1 MEMQFY
7 FDYIS
12 PNAYLAWSQISRLT
26 AGRDIE
32 VEPIPVLFS
41 AILNAHGQRGP
52 AEIPAKMQW
61 MVRDILWKAKQLNVP
76 LNPPASHPFNPLLA
90 LRVTSLAHPREK
102 QAALVSAIF
111 EAVWVRKIDVSEP
124 VALSQALE
132 AAGFEGHSLIEQAT
146 SSEIK
151 ELLRENTN
159 AALHKGVFGVPSM
172 LLHGNLFWGFDDFA
186 HLEAFLDNRAS
197 HQRKDVSAWS
207 NIRPSASRKHVF

>member
-1 MEMQFY
+1 MKMQFY

-26 AGRDIE
+26 AGRDVE

-41 AILNAHGQRGP
+41 AILDAHGQRGP
-52 AEIPAKMQW
+52 AEIPAKMNW

-90 LRVTSLAHPREK
+90 LRVSSLPHPREK
-102 QAALVSAIF
+102 KAALIAAIF
-111 EAVWVRKIDVSEP
+111 EAVWIRKVEVSDS

-132 AAGFEGHSLIEQAT
+132 AAGFDGHSLIEQAT

-151 ELLRENTN
+151 KLLRENTN
-159 AALHKGVFGVPSM
+159 AALRVGVFGVPSM
-172 LLHGNLFWGFDDFA
+172 LLQGNLFWGFDDFA
-186 HLEAFLDNRAS
+186 HLEAFLDNQAS
-197 HQRKDVSAWS
+197 HQPEDVSAWS
-207 NIRPSASRKHVF
+207 NMRWSASRKNVF